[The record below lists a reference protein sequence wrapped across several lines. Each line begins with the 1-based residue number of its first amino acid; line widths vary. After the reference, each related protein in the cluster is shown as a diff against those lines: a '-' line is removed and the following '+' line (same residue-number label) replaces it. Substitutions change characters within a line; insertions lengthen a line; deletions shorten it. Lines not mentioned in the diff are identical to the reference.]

1 MSEHL
6 TPGVT
11 NRRHSAGDCAWEH
24 DRGREH
30 FLWGPRQPPRPGG
43 GGDAGNGSV
52 RCVETWEDRKA
63 FPAAVSHRGPVRTE
77 LSWIFYG
84 RFLQRSYS
92 HGDDSAHASGK
103 RGLRVP
109 CPTLCVGLALQET
122 HRIWLEKG
130 RVFKPGR
137 RTRARTHSIVFAS
150 VPENAPGALTT
161 AFHHFW
167 WSLNTDFMKIPCFN
181 ASW

>member
-1 MSEHL
+1 MSTL
-6 TPGVT
+6 PLGLRTVDTAPGTAPGNTIGEGNTSCGGQGSLRV
-11 NRRHSAGDCAWEH
+11 R
-24 DRGREH
+24 
-30 FLWGPRQPPRPGG
+30 GG

-161 AFHHFW
+161 AFHRFW